1 MKFYIP
7 ILRGM
12 RPVTEIENKQ
22 PYIERAQ
29 KDYFTDTSKFNTEN
43 IITGECLYHELK
55 IHLLGEPE
63 QREIIKNYEE
73 KLSQYFFDNEAV
85 SLIPKHGRVKLEVR
99 HKPPN

>member
-1 MKFYIP
+1 
-7 ILRGM
+7 M

-29 KDYFTDTSKFNTEN
+29 KDYFSNSQKFNSKN

-55 IHLLGEPE
+55 THLLGEPE

-73 KLSQYFFDNEAV
+73 KLSQYF
-85 SLIPKHGRVKLEVR
+85 LIMKLY
-99 HKPPN
+99 P